1 MKTRLYLF
9 DMDGTLVD
17 SREDLAEAANGMRR
31 KFGLPELSVERVTG
45 YVGNGIRKLAERALE
60 GAPVDVNEALRALN
74 AAYAEC
80 STRRTRPYPGVDEG
94 LRTLAAAGF
103 DLGVVTNKPAEHAQR
118 IIGAMGWAGLFR
130 VRMAGGDTPE
140 LKPSPVPIL
149 EAMRRTGHSA
159 EETCMVG
166 DHRTDLEAAR
176 RAGVRS
182 VFLANGIGVEGP
194 ERAGRICADF
204 SAFVAEEL
212 GGEKDEP
219 TKRRSDEGRC

>member
-1 MKTRLYLF
+1 MRTKLYLF

-17 SREDLAEAANGMRR
+17 SREDLAEAANAMRR
-31 KFGLPELSVERVTG
+31 AYGLPDLSVERVSG
-45 YVGNGIRKLAERALE
+45 YVGNGLRKLAERALE
-60 GAPVDVNEALRALN
+60 GAPVDADEALRTLN

-94 LRTLAAAGF
+94 LRALAAAGC
-103 DLGVVTNKPAEHAQR
+103 DLGVVTNKPAEHAER
-118 IIGAMGWAGLFR
+118 IVRAMGWTGLFR

-149 EAMRRTGHSA
+149 EAMRRTGHSP

-182 VFLANGIGVEGP
+182 VFLANGIGVEAP
-194 ERAGRICADF
+194 ERADKICADF
-204 SAFVAEEL
+204 RDFVAGEL
-212 GGEKDEP
+212 AGGEGRNDET
-219 TKRRSDEGRC
+219 TK

>member
-1 MKTRLYLF
+1 MRTKLYLF

-17 SREDLAEAANGMRR
+17 SREDLAEAANAMRR
-31 KFGLPELSVERVTG
+31 AYGLPDLSVERVSG
-45 YVGNGIRKLAERALE
+45 YVGNGLRKLAERALE
-60 GAPVDVNEALRALN
+60 GAPVDADEALRTLN

-94 LRTLAAAGF
+94 LRALAAAGC
-103 DLGVVTNKPAEHAQR
+103 DLGVVTNKPAEHAER
-118 IIGAMGWAGLFR
+118 IVRAMGWAGLFR
-130 VRMAGGDTPE
+130 VRMAGGDTAE

-149 EAMRRTGHSA
+149 EAMRRTGHTP

-182 VFLANGIGVEGP
+182 VFLANGIGVEAP

-204 SAFVAEEL
+204 RAFVAEEL
-212 GGEKDEP
+212 AGAGAFQK
-219 TKRRSDEGRC
+219 GWHF